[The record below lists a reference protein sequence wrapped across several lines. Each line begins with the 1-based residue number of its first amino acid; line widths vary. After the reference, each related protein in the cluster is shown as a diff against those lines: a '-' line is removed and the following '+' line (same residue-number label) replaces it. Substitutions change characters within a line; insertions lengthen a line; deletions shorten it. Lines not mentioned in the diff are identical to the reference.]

1 MNLRGAIYRDYGV
14 SILWFR
20 MWEIRRYP
28 PMPILRCRTALW
40 NESSAIYRVQFL
52 VICDIYLAV
61 SRKLTKFAYR

>member
-1 MNLRGAIYRDYGV
+1 MNLRGAIYKDYGV
-14 SILWFR
+14 PILRFGIR
-20 MWEIRRYP
+20 KIRRYP
-28 PMPILRCRTALW
+28 PMPILRCRTASW